1 MIGLAEPWGPILAAW
16 ATFVVA
22 TASPG
27 PAVLATAAT
36 AARDGR
42 SAGIAFG
49 LGVCVGSLSWAFASA
64 LGLSALVVAE
74 PRALSAIR
82 IGGGL
87 FLLWLASRAALSA
100 LRPARVPDA
109 VEAPPAPTIELRA
122 HALRGLFVHLGNP
135 KAALAWIAILAIG
148 APPGAPGWVFLVI
161 LAGTACF
168 ALAFYTGVAV
178 LVSTPRA
185 AAGYARA
192 RRRLDWALAG
202 VFGFVGL
209 RLIWP

>member
-1 MIGLAEPWGPILAAW
+1 MIGLSEPWGPILAAW

-36 AARDGR
+36 AARAGR
-42 SAGIAFG
+42 AAGIAFG
-49 LGVCVGSLSWAFASA
+49 LGVCAGSLSWAVASA

-74 PRALSAIR
+74 PRALVAIR
-82 IGGGL
+82 IAGGL
-87 FLLWLASRAALSA
+87 FLLWLAGRAALSA
-100 LRPARVPDA
+100 LRPAPTATAADL
-109 VEAPPAPTIELRA
+109 PLAPTIRLRA
-122 HALRGLFVHLGNP
+122 HALRGLLVHLTNP

-148 APPGAPGWVFLVI
+148 APPGAPAWTFAAI
-161 LAGTACF
+161 LAGTAAF

-185 AAGYARA
+185 ASGYARA
-192 RRRLDWALAG
+192 RRWLDAALAG
-202 VFGFVGL
+202 IFGLAGL
-209 RLIWP
+209 RLLWP